1 MLKTTKN
8 PIVFILQNLA
18 TTITFV
24 HLKLYVYTDLAQ
36 TNYEIIYL
44 EAIPDAANKVVF
56 YLQEYLEKRLSY
68 DIPNWNGTAI
78 QNCNNICKP
87 YKIEYAF
94 QNATTNYADLT
105 FVDAGFIDYALL
117 AGFEK
122 DDFPLK
128 NTSELPNDSIFLTTM
143 PYMILDS
150 SQKAFL
156 YVMPLVTLGN
166 DLIEFK
172 VIYEDNTNHVQ
183 TITQN
188 ITQYQAF
195 IIPIGFEARNYQA
208 ANPAKNIKQI
218 DISIAGQTFSIETVS
233 SHYLNFTQEIH
244 WANSLG
250 GFDSLV
256 CTGTATQ
263 TVEAS
268 KDLFE
273 HYKPYNY
280 TNDFREIAT
289 YNHSKK
295 ITGKIRSGFLP
306 KAVLDKIAND
316 LLTSPLVFLRKDT
329 KFLPINITSKAI
341 QILQS
346 DEFKYAFEISYE
358 Q

>member
-1 MLKTTKN
+1 MLRTTRN
-8 PIVFILQNLA
+8 PIVFILENLVA
-18 TTITFV
+18 SITFV
-24 HLKLYVYTDLAQ
+24 HLKLYVYNDLAQ
-36 TNYEIIYL
+36 TSYEIIYL
-44 EAIPDAANKVVF
+44 EAIPDTENKVVF

-68 DIPNWNGTAI
+68 DIPIWNGTAI
-78 QNCNNICKP
+78 QNCNTVCKA
-87 YKIEYAF
+87 YYIEYAF
-94 QNATTNYADLT
+94 QNATTNYTDLVFT
-105 FVDAGFIDYALL
+105 NAGFTDYALL

-122 DDFPLK
+122 DDFPLR

-143 PYMILDS
+143 PYYILDS

-156 YVMPLVTLGN
+156 YLMPLQTLGN
-166 DLIEFK
+166 DLIAFK
-172 VIYEDNTNHVQ
+172 VIYEDNTTNLQ

-250 GFDSLV
+250 GFDSLL

-263 TVEAS
+263 TVEANR
-268 KDLFE
+268 DLFE

-280 TNDFREIAT
+280 TND
-289 YNHSKK
+289 
-295 ITGKIRSGFLP
+295 L
-306 KAVLDKIAND
+306 
-316 LLTSPLVFLRKDT
+316 
-329 KFLPINITSKAI
+329 
-341 QILQS
+341 
-346 DEFKYAFEISYE
+346 
-358 Q
+358 